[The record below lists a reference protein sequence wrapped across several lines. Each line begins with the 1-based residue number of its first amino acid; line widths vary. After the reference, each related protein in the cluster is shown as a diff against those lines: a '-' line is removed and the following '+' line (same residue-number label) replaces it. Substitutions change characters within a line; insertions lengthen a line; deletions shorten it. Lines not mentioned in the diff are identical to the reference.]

1 MDTTEITNP
10 ENELAKAIYNTFKS
24 GDGKSVF
31 AWILDQCGF
40 FETDP
45 NKVKPEL
52 IALANRI
59 MVTGHMTVTGDM
71 GKYAMAVIESYDS
84 SDLKR

>member
-40 FETDP
+40 FET
-45 NKVKPEL
+45 EL